1 MATEEEIAK
10 ELEAAFGASDDE
22 STVSSFLDSGYPE
35 LNFALS
41 SNWKNGFPVGRLI
54 EIAGPP
60 SSGKTAIA
68 TAAMAAAQKQGGF
81 AGFMDHERS
90 FSLKLAPRLGLNVA
104 PSRFMFKK
112 PRTFEE
118 SITLCI
124 RVAQHIRTKKLI
136 KPEAPICWV
145 FDSLASMV
153 PQSALIDPKTGKE
166 KSAEDRNMN
175 DNTALARA
183 TSAHLPAFMQ
193 HVEELGICAIFLN
206 QVRTKIGVI
215 YGDPRTTPGGEAP
228 KFYASIRI
236 MLGATKMTKKIAGA
250 NEAIGS
256 EVTASVIKNKV
267 TRPFMAAKW
276 RFIFEPD
283 GTGKFDR
290 VGSTIDF
297 LLKEK
302 KLEVAGAYIV
312 WKGTKYYAAALAARI
327 EKEGEWE
334 ELLELLPKR
343 YEPEIIVIEEGVTE
357 IAPII
362 EEEIAA

>member
-193 HVEELGICAIFLN
+193 HVEELGICAIF
-206 QVRTKIGVI
+206 
-215 YGDPRTTPGGEAP
+215 
-228 KFYASIRI
+228 